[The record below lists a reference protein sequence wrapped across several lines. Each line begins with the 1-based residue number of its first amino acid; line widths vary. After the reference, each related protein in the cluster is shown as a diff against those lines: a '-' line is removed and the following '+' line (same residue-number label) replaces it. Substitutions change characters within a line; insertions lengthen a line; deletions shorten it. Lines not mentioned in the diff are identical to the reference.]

1 MTKKEKTIKEVSNEL
16 EKIINKIEN
25 EQDQNLEETFSD
37 IEKGVELLAQLQ
49 SKINNLENKFVD
61 LKEKMKDN

>member
-1 MTKKEKTIKEVSNEL
+1 MTKKEKTIKEVGNEL
-16 EKIINKIEN
+16 EKIISKIEN

-49 SKINNLENKFVD
+49 SKINKLENKFVD